1 MSDDDPLLG
10 GGSVALPQST
20 LPSSYFKGM
29 TREEWEGD
37 FEPWANKKSRVLQKY
52 TTNERIGISVN
63 FMKDETVKPVA
74 VDKTQERLDELEDEE
89 SEEKMMQ
96 LSQKEYLDKIEGLH
110 TELLHAWNQNQRV
123 KALKIVIQCSK
134 LLGDTEVLKFYPSKF
149 VLITEILDTFGKLVF
164 DRLKGRSVTYD
175 SINSVPIHLPEDFH
189 SDDVTPL
196 ARETCRNWFFK
207 VASVRELVPRLYV
220 EMALISS
227 YRFLSDSGYVVI
239 VNRIS
244 KMLRGIGDPLVAC
257 YARAYLA
264 RKGREN
270 CPLVKD
276 YLLNCFED
284 YVDTEVSLKEDKR
297 FETLAAAHNMEMSE
311 YVDLYS
317 PALEWL
323 LQCISHRAEEPVL
336 RAVLDRYEK
345 LSNALLLNHI
355 LSSFEPG
362 FICANALSLTSLIRD
377 TDASWFPTY
386 KLYATLGM
394 NLVLSSPRPDEK
406 LAVLNDVWKVVS
418 KLKDPVEYITVAE
431 VFIDYPLKHCTVK
444 EVSILLADIH
454 KHVDKDH
461 AYEQVQLQ
469 LQSIFTKICY
479 HYKDLLPVLE
489 MPKFLPLLDKF
500 LGETQVEVNKVV
512 LKCFTRNLEPTTD
525 PVIISSM
532 FEVGKTVHDSINA
545 LSFEDDIRQISEAI
559 SIFIRKVDYDMDFEK
574 QLNFYVECRRAFANL
589 DSVKGML
596 VTCAANLAMRTL
608 KVVSGK
614 HTKKTAAFVRACIA
628 YCFITIPSMDDTF
641 ARLKLYLLG
650 GEVALMNKCIP
661 QGEAMFKAAIQLLNE
676 VPTTQQ
682 VDKQVQST
690 DHALQQYMSSLASQL
705 VCLPGHPEHGAFYL
719 IHGLVQVVK
728 KHEWD
733 RSSISQP
740 LVHLRLLAMLSAMAQ
755 RALPYGYEGVDGN
768 DVLYKGDPDYTEEL
782 HALVAD
788 LLQAV
793 LDSLHALAQ
802 SSDASAKRLQ
812 AQLALEVLQHTVA
825 FSDLNEQTRAMVTSV
840 YQMARDAGAQRAEL
854 EGIVRYLSSLRPLDP
869 AVQENAAALA
879 SALRGR

>member
-1 MSDDDPLLG
+1 
-10 GGSVALPQST
+10 
-20 LPSSYFKGM
+20 
-29 TREEWEGD
+29 
-37 FEPWANKKSRVLQKY
+37 
-52 TTNERIGISVN
+52 
-63 FMKDETVKPVA
+63 MKDETVKPVA
-74 VDKTQERLDELEDEE
+74 VDKTQERLDELEDDE
-89 SEEKMMQ
+89 SAEKMMQ

-110 TELLHAWNQNQRV
+110 TELLDAWNQNQRV

-134 LLGDTEVLKFYPSKF
+134 LLGDTEVVKFYPSKF

-175 SINSVPIHLPEDFH
+175 SLNSVPVHLPENFR
-189 SDDVTPL
+189 SEDVTPL

-227 YRFLSDSGYVVI
+227 YRFLSDSGYAVI
-239 VNRIS
+239 VTRIS
-244 KMLRGIGDPLVAC
+244 QMLRGIGDPLVAA

-276 YLLNCFED
+276 YLLGCFKD
-284 YVDTEVSLKEDKR
+284 YVDTERSLKNDNR
-297 FETLAAAHNMEMSE
+297 FHTLPKAHNMEMSE

-336 RAVLDRYEK
+336 RTVIERYET

-355 LSSFEPG
+355 LSSFEPD
-362 FICANALSLTSLIRD
+362 FICANALSLTSLIREA
-377 TDASWFPTY
+377 DASMFPTY

-418 KLKDPVEYITVAE
+418 KLEDPVEYITVAE
-431 VFIDYPLKHCTVK
+431 VFIDYPLKHCTSK
-444 EVSILLADIH
+444 EVSILLTDIH

-461 AYEQVQLQ
+461 AYENVQLQ

-479 HYKDLLPVLE
+479 HYKDLQPVLE
-489 MPKFLPLLDKF
+489 MPKFLPLLDRF
-500 LGETQVEVNKVV
+500 MGETQVEVNRVV
-512 LKCFTRNLEPTTD
+512 LKCFTRNPEPTTD
-525 PVIISSM
+525 PVIISAM

-545 LSFEDDIRQISEAI
+545 LSFDDDIRQISESI
-559 SIFIRKVDYDMDFEK
+559 SFFLRKVDYDMDFEK
-574 QLNFYVECRRAFANL
+574 QLNFYVDCRRAFANL

-608 KVVSGK
+608 GVVNGT

-650 GEVALMNKCIP
+650 GQVALMNHCIP

-676 VPTTQQ
+676 VPTTQE

-690 DHALQQYMSSLASQL
+690 DSALLQYMSSLASQL

-719 IHGLVQVVK
+719 INGLIQVVK
-728 KHEWD
+728 KHQWD
-733 RSSISQP
+733 KGSVSQAM
-740 LVHLRLLAMLSAMAQ
+740 VHLRLVAMLSAMAQ
-755 RALPYGYEGVDGN
+755 QKLPYSYPGIDGN
-768 DVLYKGDPDYTEEL
+768 DVLYAGDPDYEDEL
-782 HALVAD
+782 HGLLAD
-788 LLQAV
+788 LLGCAMQA
-793 LDSLHALAQ
+793 LTELKENT
-802 SSDASAKRLQ
+802 DASAKRLQ
-812 AQLALEVLQHTVA
+812 AQLALEVVQTTIS
-825 FSDLNEQTRAMVTSV
+825 FSDLNEETARLVCSV
-840 YQMARDAGAQRAEL
+840 YDLARDAGAKRNAL
-854 EGIVRYLSSLRPLDP
+854 ESVSQYLSRTQVMPDE
-869 AVQENAAALA
+869 VQERARGL
-879 SALRGR
+879 SRQLRAR